1 MVCKFEGCAAHT
13 AGLHVQV
20 AGVGGHL
27 PVVNQGPPDVGCNVA
42 GNLQNLNIVN
52 ILDYALP
59 LHIGLNTLGHFG
71 GSNGS
76 QGQEVLL
83 LEHPEDKYSASRII

>member
-1 MVCKFEGCAAHT
+1 MVCQFEGRAAHT

-27 PVVNQGPPDVGCNVA
+27 PVVNEGLPDVGYNVA

-52 ILDYALP
+52 ILNILP
-59 LHIGLNTLGHFG
+59 RHICLDTLRHFG
-71 GSNGS
+71 SCNGS
-76 QGQEVLL
+76 QGQEILL
-83 LEHPEDKYSASRII
+83 LEDSEDEHSASGII